1 MKAPPSPD
9 SRHAAGIDAKVALLR
24 EPATYAGAREVE
36 TVETHMS
43 WVFLTERDAY
53 KLKKPVRYDFLD
65 FTTTAARERNARE
78 EVRLNR
84 RLSDGVYLGVRR
96 LTRSADGRLAI
107 EGRGETVDWLVHM
120 RRLPR
125 DRMLDALIRG
135 GRLVPGDVRPVADK
149 LAAFYAQ
156 APTVDTDPE
165 TYRARLRASLHGH
178 RAALLD
184 PAWGLEP
191 GLVRAGLDEA
201 ERLLDREP
209 ALFGGRAGRIVEGHG
224 DLRPEHVCLESPPI
238 VFDCLEFNREFRLVD
253 PADELAA
260 LGMECERLG
269 AAFVGDELLFAYQQ
283 RTGDGPPPEL
293 IDFYRTGRAGLRAK
307 LAIWHLR
314 EVEKSA
320 WGHWQA
326 LARSYLRLASR
337 YGTRLAA
344 MG

>member
-1 MKAPPSPD
+1 MKAPSPVARD
-9 SRHAAGIDAKVALLR
+9 TVGIDAKVAFLR
-24 EPATYAGAREVE
+24 NPATHPDTREVE
-36 TVETHMS
+36 TIETHMS
-43 WVFLTERDAY
+43 WVFLTDSETY
-53 KLKKPVRYDFLD
+53 KLKKPVHYDFLD
-65 FTTTAARERNARE
+65 FTTLAARERNARE

-96 LTRSADGRLAI
+96 LTRAPDGHLAIDGRGDTI
-107 EGRGETVDWLVHM
+107 DWLVHM

-125 DRMLDALIRG
+125 DRMLDVLIRDG
-135 GRLVPGDVRPVADK
+135 HLVPGDVRPVAEK
-149 LAAFYAQ
+149 LAAFYERAT
-156 APTVDTDPE
+156 AVDMEPKA
-165 TYRARLRASLHGH
+165 YGARLRAGLHAH
-178 RAALLD
+178 RAALLEPD
-184 PAWGLEP
+184 YGLEP
-191 GLVRAGLDEA
+191 DLVRAGLDEA

-209 ALFGGRAGRIVEGHG
+209 ALFGGRAARIVEGHG

-253 PADELAA
+253 PADELGA

-293 IDFYRTGRAGLRAK
+293 IDFYRTGRAALRAK
-307 LAIWHLR
+307 LAVWHLR

-320 WGHWQA
+320 WGRWQA

-344 MG
+344 TG

>member
-1 MKAPPSPD
+1 MKASSATAPD
-9 SRHAAGIDAKVALLR
+9 ARIEAKVAFLR
-24 EPATYAGAREVE
+24 DPATHPDTREVE
-36 TVETHMS
+36 TIETHMS
-43 WVFLTERDAY
+43 WVFLTGHEAY

-65 FTTTAARERNARE
+65 FTTLAARERNARE

-96 LTRSADGRLAI
+96 LTQASHGRLAI
-107 EGRGETVDWLVHM
+107 DGRGDTVDWLVHM

-125 DRMLDALIRG
+125 DRMLDVLIRDG
-135 GRLVPGDVRPVADK
+135 HLVPGDVQPVAEK
-149 LAAFYAQ
+149 LAAFYVQ
-156 APTVDTDPE
+156 AAPIE
-165 TYRARLRASLHGH
+165 TEPDAYRGRLRAGLHGH
-178 RAALLD
+178 RAALLN
-184 PAWGLEP
+184 PEYGLEP
-191 GLVRAGLDEA
+191 DLVRAGLDEA

-209 ALFGGRAGRIVEGHG
+209 ALFENRAVRIVEGHG
-224 DLRPEHVCLESPPI
+224 DLRPEHVCLESPPV

-293 IDFYRTGRAGLRAK
+293 IDFYRTGRAALRAK

-314 EVEKSA
+314 ELEESA
-320 WGHWQA
+320 WGHWRA
-326 LARSYLRLASR
+326 LTRSYLRLASR